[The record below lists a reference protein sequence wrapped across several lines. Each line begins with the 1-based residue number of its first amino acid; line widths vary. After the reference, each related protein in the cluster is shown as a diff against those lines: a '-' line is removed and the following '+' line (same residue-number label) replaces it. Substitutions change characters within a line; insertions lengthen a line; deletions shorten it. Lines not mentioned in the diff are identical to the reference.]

1 MKGYLT
7 FFSLILFLIL
17 AAGFLFT
24 SSTNKTSNVFT
35 FYVESP
41 SPGKVLAGLFQAP
54 IFWALLLTFIFL
66 LFFYLRD
73 QNSCKNPSSPP
84 FFEGFQTDEDIQ
96 TDPIGSRINLCKQ
109 TIDRLQLSM
118 DNFFSLS
125 DDTCNLLNE
134 VEDIYLGSYKAPVD
148 KDELKLPESIQTSRR
163 ERRVENG
170 RNTFEQGYQ
179 TFNSLS
185 EYKKLPTYSCKKC
198 PESDNSS
205 QTPKCIPGSESI
217 LANKPHPS
225 FQEARKILNVGDL
238 PSVNIFSNQKITDLF
253 NIAKTL
259 DIFTMNIYIRLWQ
272 LTVSLG
278 YCESLVKKAIDSAK
292 NEQIVVKEGFENTVD
307 ESQLITYVDELLKR
321 EHNINLIYSNL
332 SNKSEKIRTALNE
345 ITNKGVRLENGDVT
359 ESEIKALTK

>member
-1 MKGYLT
+1 M
-7 FFSLILFLIL
+7 
-17 AAGFLFT
+17 
-24 SSTNKTSNVFT
+24 SSTNKTSDVFT

-41 SPGKVLAGLFQAP
+41 SPGKILAGLFQAP
-54 IFWALLLTFIFL
+54 IFWGLVLTFIFL

-84 FFEGFQTDEDIQ
+84 FFEGFENDEDIQ
-96 TDPIGSRINLCKQ
+96 TDLIGSRINLCKQ

-125 DDTCNLLNE
+125 DETCNLLNE
-134 VEDIYLGSYKAPVD
+134 VEDMYLGSYKAPVD
-148 KDELKLPESIQTSRR
+148 KDELNLPESIQASRR

-185 EYKKLPTYSCKKC
+185 KYKKLPIYSCKKC
-198 PESDNSS
+198 PDVDSSS
-205 QTPKCIPGSESI
+205 QTPNCIPGSESI

-225 FQEARKILNVGDL
+225 TQEGRKILNVGDL
-238 PSVNIFSNQKITDLF
+238 PSVNISNNQNQNQNRKLTDLF

-259 DIFTMNIYIRLWQ
+259 DILTMNIYIRLWQ

-292 NEQIVVKEGFENTVD
+292 KEQIAIKEGFENSVD

-359 ESEIKALTK
+359 DSEIKALAK